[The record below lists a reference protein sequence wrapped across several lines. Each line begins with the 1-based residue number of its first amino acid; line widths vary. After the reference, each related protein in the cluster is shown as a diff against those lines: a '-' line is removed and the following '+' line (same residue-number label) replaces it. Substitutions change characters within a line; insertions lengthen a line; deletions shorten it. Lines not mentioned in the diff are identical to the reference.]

1 MIECLVALQGPM
13 FEQEKIKG
21 TKMRKGTSQKG
32 TRQIRQRGQNGQ
44 RRKYTHSPFYAIMM
58 PIAWS
63 GASGVLIVLTPESS
77 YILVLPGTRSS
88 CHSYFLSPVF
98 PVTSSSC
105 HSYFQSPVHPV
116 PRSFCHSFFLSTVL
130 PVTCTSC
137 HPYFLSSVPRLQ
149 Q

>member
-77 YILVLPGTRSS
+77 YILVISVTR
-88 CHSYFLSPVF
+88 
-98 PVTSSSC
+98 TS
-105 HSYFQSPVHPV
+105 
-116 PRSFCHSFFLSTVL
+116 CHSFFLSPVL
-130 PVTCTSC
+130 PVTRSSCHPFFLSPVLPVTRSTC
-137 HPYFLSSVPRLQ
+137 HPYFLSPVLPVTRISCHL
-149 Q
+149 